1 MSLRYSNSAIS
12 CPIDLKFDVEPLA
25 MHIDNGKIHPASSDH
40 PKKFKSF
47 VTFVEARNSSGKSVK
62 IVSGGHF
69 ASSASNLSPRNSR
82 PRSPGRHFVSVDTHA
97 ASKSSSPFAQ
107 FLKFLLSYGGGGVAK
122 EETTVIKRRE
132 EECMRKSRDFCH
144 EFTLLQLSNQLPD

>member
-1 MSLRYSNSAIS
+1 MRSPHCNSRTS
-12 CPIDLKFDVEPLA
+12 CPIDLKFDVEPLS
-25 MHIDNGKIHPASSDH
+25 MHRNNGKMQPGSSDH
-40 PKKFKSF
+40 QKKFKSF

-62 IVSGGHF
+62 IVSE
-69 ASSASNLSPRNSR
+69 SSASNLSPRNSR

-97 ASKSSSPFAQ
+97 ASRSSSPLTQ
-107 FLKFLLSYGGGGVAK
+107 FLEFLMSYGGGGVAK

-144 EFTLLQLSNQLPD
+144 EFPLLQLSNQLPD